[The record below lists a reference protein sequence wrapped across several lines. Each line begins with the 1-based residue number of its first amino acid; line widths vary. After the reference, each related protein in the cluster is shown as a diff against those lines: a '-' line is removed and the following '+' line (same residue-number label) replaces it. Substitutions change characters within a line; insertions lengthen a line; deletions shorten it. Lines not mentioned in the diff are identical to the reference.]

1 MSSFQLVCKNWNK
14 RHKHKK
20 NEETLDSIE
29 ENQEKHND
37 LLNIR
42 YDAIDQVIVT
52 DDDLDTS
59 LSNEEINNELN
70 NDIIPWLSIDKYT
83 SIIREDIDG
92 DISKDTEIK
101 NKDEQLQDNE
111 VYNSTVVLPLKHH
124 EENDSVVNEN
134 DEYSSTHQSL
144 DEDYDQ

>member
-101 NKDEQLQDNE
+101 NKDE
-111 VYNSTVVLPLKHH
+111 
-124 EENDSVVNEN
+124 
-134 DEYSSTHQSL
+134 
-144 DEDYDQ
+144 